1 MGLSEGC
8 FPSKMDSC
16 LVRIVQSSTRFRAN
30 PWSTKGKH
38 VNTWGALL
46 PTAVPSTSIAP
57 SPPAGPASQVRIIQ
71 GSFSPAENAL
81 CTMLVHLVVTCIL
94 PVPLNSP
101 QLKVW
106 SKVLCRKLVS
116 FVSKSQKSS
125 SLFTG
130 WQKYTHFSRKI
141 FALERDYCQ
150 SNEHLPSYLGG
161 AHAGHDTVAE
171 CRSRPIFNTSV
182 NT

>member
-1 MGLSEGC
+1 M
-8 FPSKMDSC
+8 
-16 LVRIVQSSTRFRAN
+16 
-30 PWSTKGKH
+30 
-38 VNTWGALL
+38 NTWGALL

-57 SPPAGPASQVRIIQ
+57 SPPAGPASQVVK